1 MYEPADRKMKTTLM
15 ISLTAALLVSACGYS
30 RNIPKSWR
38 PVTVEE
44 RALKWAVKLCHSFGY
59 EDETIEKR
67 NCIERRYSQYLT
79 EHN

>member
-1 MYEPADRKMKTTLM
+1 MLKQSV
-15 ISLTAALLVSACGYS
+15 IVLTAGIVLAGCGYS

-44 RALKWAVKLCHSFGY
+44 RALKWAVKLCHQFGY
-59 EDETIEKR
+59 EEETE
-67 NCIERRYSQYLT
+67 ERRTCIARRYDQYIM